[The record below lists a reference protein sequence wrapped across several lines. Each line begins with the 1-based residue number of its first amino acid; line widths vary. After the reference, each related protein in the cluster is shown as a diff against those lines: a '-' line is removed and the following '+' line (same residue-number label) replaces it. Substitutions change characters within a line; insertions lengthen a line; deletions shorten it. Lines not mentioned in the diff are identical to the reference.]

1 MFVNVLLYKMQFI
14 SFVYLMIIKM
24 YDFCKVYCVENVNV
38 VIILRYFYNCVVYVI
53 KSIKMWQFS
62 VLSFNFFSLFF
73 WDNRV

>member
-38 VIILRYFYNCVVYVI
+38 FIILRYFYNCVVYVI

-62 VLSFNFFSLFF
+62 V
-73 WDNRV
+73 

>member
-38 VIILRYFYNCVVYVI
+38 FIILRCFYNCVVYVI

-62 VLSFNFFSLFF
+62 VLSFNIFPLFF